1 MGYSHF
7 LCKYRAIKSFVAF
20 THTIAFRPA
29 QPTPSPPAM
38 YDTRPT
44 STPAL
49 RPALS
54 PAPVLCAT
62 ALHWPPDGPVLW
74 GFDRLEL
81 PPGVTWVG
89 GGEGRGKTTLL
100 RLLAGDLVV
109 PGSTLALAGQPGLD
123 PARYRQQVFWMDPR
137 TEAFDPISAAEFF
150 SATATRYPAW
160 DAELL
165 ARLVEVLGL
174 LAHQVK
180 PIYMLSTGSKRKVW
194 LAAALASGATLTLLD
209 SPFAALDKASTGHLL
224 EFLKAAAKQPKRAWV
239 IADYL
244 PPAGVPLAH
253 TIDLGD

>member
-1 MGYSHF
+1 MLNSWW
-7 LCKYRAIKSFVAF
+7 AF
-20 THTIAFRPA
+20 TRTIAFRST
-29 QPTPSPPAM
+29 QPIQETQPPPSPPAM
-38 YDTRPT
+38 PDTHPT
-44 STPAL
+44 PTPACKTATCPTL
-49 RPALS
+49 N
-54 PAPVLCAT
+54 PAPVLQAT
-62 ALHWPPDGPVLW
+62 ALHWPWDGPALW
-74 GFDRLEL
+74 GFDRLDL

-150 SATATRYPAW
+150 SATATGYPAW

-165 ARLVEVLGL
+165 VRLVEVLGL
-174 LAHQVK
+174 LAHQDK
-180 PIYMLSTGSKRKVW
+180 PLYMLSTGSKRKVW
-194 LAAALASGATLTLLD
+194 LAAALACGATLTLLD
-209 SPFAALDKASTGHLL
+209 SPFAALDKASIGHLL
-224 EFLKAAAKQPKRAWV
+224 EFLKTAAQQPKRAWA
-239 IADYL
+239 IADYQ